1 MRPHWVSKG
10 ATIVALAVLLAA
22 CGEREHAPPAGQAAA
37 PSRGY
42 YKLGAPY
49 QVEGVWYYPG
59 PDYSYDETGIA
70 SWYGPD
76 FHGKNTANGEV
87 YNMNDLTAAHPTLP
101 LPSIVRVTN
110 LDNGRSIVVRVNDR
124 GPYVRGRI
132 IDLSRR
138 AAQLIGMIGTG
149 TAKVRVQILP
159 DESRQAVLLAQQGE
173 IPSAERIASAVPTE
187 KVTAETLV
195 PPPGV
200 PPPGVQAVPR
210 PATTAAPARPAQ
222 PPPAPVMVA
231 SAQAAP
237 LPAQGTPVASPQPVE
252 SATLAA
258 PAAPGLSP
266 ISAAAAGPVDPV
278 KAVLDQA
285 VITLP
290 VKATSIY
297 VQVGAFSQYDNAN
310 RLRAK
315 LSTMGA
321 TKVTQASVD
330 GLPFFRVRMGPA
342 TTVDDADRL
351 LDLVVRAG
359 YHDARI
365 VVE

>member
-1 MRPHWVSKG
+1 MRPHWVTKG
-10 ATIVALAVLLAA
+10 VAGMALAVLLAG
-22 CGEREHAPPAGQAAA
+22 CGEKGHAPPAGQAAA

-42 YKLGAPY
+42 YKVGAPY
-49 QVEGVWYYPG
+49 EVEGVWYYPG
-59 PDYSYDETGIA
+59 ADYSYDETGIA

-187 KVTAETLV
+187 KVSAETLV

-200 PPPGVQAVPR
+200 QAASS
-210 PATTAAPARPAQ
+210 PAPAAAPALPAQ
-222 PPPAPVMVA
+222 PPPAPVVIA

-237 LPAQGTPVASPQPVE
+237 LPAQGTPFAAPQPVE
-252 SATLAA
+252 RAPLAA
-258 PAAPGLSP
+258 PKAAGPSP
-266 ISAAAAGPVDPV
+266 MPVPAAAAADPV

-285 VITLP
+285 VITVP

-297 VQVGAFSQYDNAN
+297 VQVGAFSQLDNAN

-315 LSTMGA
+315 LSTMGS

>member
-1 MRPHWVSKG
+1 MGPHWVTKG
-10 ATIVALAVLLAA
+10 VAGMALAVLLAG
-22 CGEREHAPPAGQAAA
+22 CGEKGQAPPAGQAAA

-42 YKLGAPY
+42 YKVGAPY
-49 QVEGVWYYPG
+49 EVEGVWYYPG
-59 PDYSYDETGIA
+59 ADFSYDETGIA

-76 FHGKNTANGEV
+76 FHGKYTANGEV

-200 PPPGVQAVPR
+200 AAARGPT
-210 PATTAAPARPAQ
+210 PAAAPAAPVQ
-222 PPPAPVMVA
+222 PPPAPVVVA
-231 SAQAAP
+231 SAQGAP
-237 LPAQGTPVASPQPVE
+237 LPAQGAPVAAPQPVE
-252 SATLAA
+252 SAPLSVPKAAGPSPMPMPA
-258 PAAPGLSP
+258 PAA
-266 ISAAAAGPVDPV
+266 ADPV

-285 VITLP
+285 VITVP

-315 LSTMGA
+315 LSAMGS

>member
-1 MRPHWVSKG
+1 MRPHWVTKG
-10 ATIVALAVLLAA
+10 VAGIALAVLLAG
-22 CGEREHAPPAGQAAA
+22 CGERGHAPPAGQAAA

-42 YKLGAPY
+42 YKVGAPY

-59 PDYSYDETGIA
+59 SDYSYDETGIA

-76 FHGKNTANGEV
+76 FHGKFTANGEV

-138 AAQLIGMIGTG
+138 AAQLVGMIGTG

-200 PPPGVQAVPR
+200 QAAPGPT
-210 PATTAAPARPAQ
+210 TTAAPAWPAQ
-222 PPPAPVMVA
+222 PPPAPVVVA

-237 LPAQGTPVASPQPVE
+237 LPAQATPVASTQPVA

-266 ISAAAAGPVDPV
+266 ISAAAAAAVDPV

-342 TTVDDADRL
+342 VTVDDADRL

>member
-1 MRPHWVSKG
+1 MRLHWVSKG
-10 ATIVALAVLLAA
+10 AAIVALAVMLAA

-42 YKLGAPY
+42 YKVGAPY

-200 PPPGVQAVPR
+200 QAVPGPT
-210 PATTAAPARPAQ
+210 PAPAPARPAQ

-237 LPAQGTPVASPQPVE
+237 LPAQATPVAAPQPVE
-252 SATLAA
+252 SAPLAA
-258 PAAPGLSP
+258 AAAPGLSP
-266 ISAAAAGPVDPV
+266 MPVPAAAAADPV
-278 KAVLDQA
+278 KGVLDQA
-285 VITLP
+285 VITMP

-315 LSTMGA
+315 LSTMGS

>member
-1 MRPHWVSKG
+1 MRPHWVTKG
-10 ATIVALAVLLAA
+10 VAGIALAVLLAG
-22 CGEREHAPPAGQAAA
+22 CGERGHAPPAGQAAA

-42 YKLGAPY
+42 YKVGAPY

-59 PDYSYDETGIA
+59 SDYSYDETGIA

-76 FHGKNTANGEV
+76 FHGKFTANGEV

-124 GPYVRGRI
+124 GPYLRGRI

-138 AAQLIGMIGTG
+138 AAQLVGMIGTG

-200 PPPGVQAVPR
+200 QAAPGP
-210 PATTAAPARPAQ
+210 TTAAPAWPAQ
-222 PPPAPVMVA
+222 PPPAPVVVA

-237 LPAQGTPVASPQPVE
+237 LPAQATPVASPQPVA

-266 ISAAAAGPVDPV
+266 ISAAAAAAADPV

-321 TKVTQASVD
+321 TKVTQASVE

-342 TTVDDADRL
+342 VTVDDADRL

>member
-1 MRPHWVSKG
+1 MRPHWVTKG
-10 ATIVALAVLLAA
+10 VAGIALAVLLAG
-22 CGEREHAPPAGQAAA
+22 CGERGHAPPAGQAAA

-42 YKLGAPY
+42 YKVGAPY

-59 PDYSYDETGIA
+59 SDYSYDETGIA
-70 SWYGPD
+70 SWYGSD
-76 FHGKNTANGEV
+76 FHGKFTANGEV

-124 GPYVRGRI
+124 GPYLRGRI

-138 AAQLIGMIGTG
+138 AAQLVGMIGTG

-200 PPPGVQAVPR
+200 QAAPGP
-210 PATTAAPARPAQ
+210 TTAAPAWPAQ
-222 PPPAPVMVA
+222 PPPAPVVVA

-237 LPAQGTPVASPQPVE
+237 LPAQATPVASPQPVA

-258 PAAPGLSP
+258 PAARACHRSQQRQPPRP
-266 ISAAAAGPVDPV
+266 IPSRRC
-278 KAVLDQA
+278 L
-285 VITLP
+285 T
-290 VKATSIY
+290 
-297 VQVGAFSQYDNAN
+297 
-310 RLRAK
+310 RR
-315 LSTMGA
+315 
-321 TKVTQASVD
+321 
-330 GLPFFRVRMGPA
+330 
-342 TTVDDADRL
+342 
-351 LDLVVRAG
+351 
-359 YHDARI
+359 
-365 VVE
+365 

>member
-1 MRPHWVSKG
+1 MRLRWVTKG
-10 ATIVALAVLLAA
+10 VAGIALAVLLAG
-22 CGEREHAPPAGQAAA
+22 CGERSHAPPAGQAAA

-42 YKLGAPY
+42 YKVGAPY

-59 PDYSYDETGIA
+59 SDYSYDESGIA

-76 FHGKNTANGEV
+76 FHGKFTANGEV

-138 AAQLIGMIGTG
+138 AAQLVGMIGTG

-200 PPPGVQAVPR
+200 QAAPGP
-210 PATTAAPARPAQ
+210 TTAAPAWPAQ
-222 PPPAPVMVA
+222 PPPAPVVVA
-231 SAQAAP
+231 SAQAVP
-237 LPAQGTPVASPQPVE
+237 LPVQATPVASPPPVE

-258 PAAPGLSP
+258 PAASGLSP
-266 ISAAAAGPVDPV
+266 ISAAAAAAADPV